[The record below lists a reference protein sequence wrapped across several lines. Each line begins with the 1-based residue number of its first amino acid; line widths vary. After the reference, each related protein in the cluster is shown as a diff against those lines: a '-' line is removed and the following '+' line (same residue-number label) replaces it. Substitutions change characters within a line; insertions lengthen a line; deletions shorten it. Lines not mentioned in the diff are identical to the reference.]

1 MRAVSTAAWFAVL
14 SGLVTGWLAV
24 IHAVGAQD
32 TAAAV
37 SLIAAALSFGLL
49 SVALLRAL
57 KR

>member
-1 MRAVSTAAWFAVL
+1 VRAVSTAAWFAVL

-32 TAAAV
+32 VAAAI
-37 SLIAAALSFGLL
+37 SLVAAALVFGLL
-49 SVALLRAL
+49 SLALLRAV